1 MFGNSSLK
9 SRLLT
14 AFMVLSGITALV
26 AGMGIFSTYN
36 VASNYNHVAEIN
48 LGNAIT
54 LGGMKAA
61 VEEIRVVSNR
71 LGLPNRTAEEKKTL
85 RQKYAIALADFEKNM
100 KIYEGIEFVEG
111 EAERW
116 DKVVAAWKTLSAASG
131 QIVSQSET
139 EGDESHAKVIAF
151 LDAGYAQAAT
161 NFTQAMSELIEFQNS
176 QGNTWATKANDTK
189 NLFSLLVPLVAGA
202 GIIAGI
208 LLGLVLATRLSNTIL
223 QIVQDLNR
231 AAEQT
236 QSASEQVASSSQSL
250 ASGSSEQA
258 ANLEE
263 TSSTLEE
270 ISSMTKQNATHAT
283 NAEAQVSQAK
293 QNAQSGTEAMGMM
306 VERINEI
313 KESSDKTAKIIK
325 TIDEIAFQTNLLALN
340 AAVEAARAGDAGR
353 GFAVVAEEVR
363 NLALRSAQAAKDT
376 SSLIEESQQRAEQGV
391 QASEVVGNLLGEITK
406 AVDSVAQVVG
416 EVASASQEQTR
427 GVEQITKAVAQM
439 DQVTQSNASNAE
451 ENAAAAQ
458 ELSSQ
463 ATFMLST
470 VEGLSKMVLGS
481 EGARSRDQLDHDAHE
496 ARPGQFSAKPAL
508 RPVAKAPIRPA
519 KKGAPVLRQLT
530 AAPKPGSASKA
541 GSLKDRIAG
550 EQGHGV
556 PPQFH
561 ELGDNPDAHF
571 KDM

>member
-1 MFGNSSLK
+1 
-9 SRLLT
+9 LLT
-14 AFMVLSGITALV
+14 AFLALSAITALV
-26 AGMGIFSTYN
+26 AVMGIISTYT
-36 VASNYNHVAEIN
+36 VANNYDHVAKIN
-48 LGNAIT
+48 LGNTIT
-54 LGGMKAA
+54 LGQMKAA
-61 VEEIRVVSNR
+61 VEEIRVATNR
-71 LGLPNRTAEEKKTL
+71 MGLANRTGEEKRTLKT
-85 RQKYAIALADFEKNM
+85 KYADAVALYEKNV
-100 KIYEGIEFVEG
+100 KVYEGLEFVEG

-116 DKVVAAWKTLSAASG
+116 DKVVAAWKTLSATSEA
-131 QIVSQSET
+131 VFKLSET
-139 EGDESHAKVIAF
+139 NIAEVHQKIQILAL
-151 LDAGYAQAAT
+151 LDAGYSIAAA
-161 NFTQAMSELIEFQNS
+161 NFATAIGELIAFQNE
-176 QGNTWATKANDTK
+176 QGLHRAKSADDTK
-189 NLFSLLVPLVAGA
+189 NLFNILLPSVAGA

-208 LLGLVLATRLSNTIL
+208 LLGLVLATRLSNAIL
-223 QIVQDLNR
+223 HIVQDLNH

-250 ASGSSEQA
+250 AGGSSEQA

-263 TSSTLEE
+263 TSSTLEQ
-270 ISSMTKQNATHAT
+270 IASMTKQNASNT
-283 NAEAQVSQAK
+283 EKAQAQASQARE
-293 QNAQSGTEAMGMM
+293 NAQKGSEAMGLMS
-306 VERINEI
+306 ERIGAI
-313 KESSDKTAKIIK
+313 KDSSDKTAKIIK

-391 QASEVVGNLLGEITK
+391 QASEVVGNLLGEITM

-470 VEGLSKMVLGS
+470 VEGLSKMVLGNA
-481 EGARSRDQLDHDAHE
+481 GAHTRDRKDRE
-496 ARPGQFSAKPAL
+496 ARTETPSAQSLEKHAP
-508 RPVAKAPIRPA
+508 RPVAKGPTSPA
-519 KKGAPVLRQLT
+519 KKGAPVQRQLT
-530 AAPKPGSASKA
+530 AAPKPASAPKA
-541 GSLKDRIAG
+541 GSLKDRITG

-561 ELGDNPDAHF
+561 NLGDNPDAHF

>member
-1 MFGNSSLK
+1 MSNRSLNFKVFTILFIALSGAVIVAITGIYNIYQLGNVLTTLAVGSD
-9 SRLLT
+9 RVENLLT
-14 AFMVLSGITALV
+14 MDAGTNNLRAFEKELILETDDKKMAVIKKAMDDQELDITRRIKEGRESASKEASVQADWNQMEKLFEEWKLESDKFQELALANRNDEARALHMSSTVPKLNAFDEVLTKRREANTKIMVEV
-26 AGMGIFSTYN
+26 AGN
-36 VASNYNHVAEIN
+36 VAE
-48 LGNAIT
+48 
-54 LGGMKAA
+54 
-61 VEEIRVVSNR
+61 
-71 LGLPNRTAEEKKTL
+71 
-85 RQKYAIALADFEKNM
+85 
-100 KIYEGIEFVEG
+100 
-111 EAERW
+111 
-116 DKVVAAWKTLSAASG
+116 
-131 QIVSQSET
+131 
-139 EGDESHAKVIAF
+139 
-151 LDAGYAQAAT
+151 
-161 NFTQAMSELIEFQNS
+161 TQAMAKTAMYMLVIV
-176 QGNTWATKANDTK
+176 
-189 NLFSLLVPLVAGA
+189 SLLAIIVSL
-202 GIIAGI
+202 GIGIVVMRALGRGITQVIA
-208 LLGLVLATRLSNTIL
+208 
-223 QIVQDLNR
+223 DLNR

-270 ISSMTKQNATHAT
+270 ISSMTRQNAGNTEK
-283 NAEAQVSQAK
+283 AEAQASKARE
-293 QNAQSGTEAMGMM
+293 NAQKGSEAMSLMS
-306 VERINEI
+306 ERIGAI

-391 QASEVVGNLLGEITK
+391 QASEVVQNLLGEITT

-416 EVASASQEQTR
+416 EVASASKEQTR
-427 GVEQITKAVAQM
+427 GVEQITKAVSQM

-451 ENAAAAQ
+451 ENAAASE

-463 ATFMLST
+463 ATFMMST
-470 VEGLSKMVLGS
+470 VEGLTRLVMGGGGNGS
-481 EGARSRDQLDHDAHE
+481 ETNGGGGNGGGVHMAPQH
-496 ARPGQFSAKPAL
+496 PQAKPQ
-508 RPVAKAPIRPA
+508 AKVQPRRQLAAAPA
-519 KKGAPVLRQLT
+519 KSSVKPT
-530 AAPKPGSASKA
+530 AKA
-541 GSLKDRIAG
+541 GSLKDRIVG